1 MKSHRFAFG
10 VRSGCVRN
18 PIRLRTV
25 SDWIAFGIR
34 LDCVRWRWGKVG
46 ISGTSSGDIGSFKLG
61 FRSAEV
67 DIIVIIVLF
76 LSFLFVNLRYNF

>member
-1 MKSHRFAFG
+1 MKSHRSAFG
-10 VRSGCVRN
+10 VRSDCVRK
-18 PIRLRTV
+18 PIGSRSE

-34 LDCVRWRWGKVG
+34 SDCVRWRWGKVG

-67 DIIVIIVLF
+67 DIIVRIVLF
-76 LSFLFVNLRYNF
+76 LPFLFVNLRYNF